1 VPCRSG
7 TIPFRSKEDNAMPHT
22 RRALLGAGGLALAA
36 PRLGRAQDSALKV
49 IVFPGLAN
57 LPLFSAQHIGA
68 FTRRGLAIEIVNTPN
83 SGELRNGLAQGR
95 YQLAVA
101 GVDNAVAMAEAGH
114 DIGILIGGDSAFN
127 SLFAKPEIT
136 GWADIRG
143 KTLIVDAPDTAYALV
158 AYRMLAMNGLPR
170 GSYTVRPTGGT
181 FARYEL
187 MLRDPDAHVSMLNP
201 PFSLQA
207 QDRGL
212 RKLADVTELLGPYLG
227 NAGWAMR
234 AWSRDNADTVVR
246 YLAAY
251 VEGIRWM
258 LAPANA
264 EAVTGLLAE
273 RLRLAPELARR
284 NLALLT
290 APGSGSAVDG
300 RFDLEGFRNVLRI
313 RAEVLGTWGG
323 TPPAPERYLDLGHW
337 ERAVGSL

>member
-1 VPCRSG
+1 MPSRRLLLASTG
-7 TIPFRSKEDNAMPHT
+7 ALAMPKLA
-22 RRALLGAGGLALAA
+22 RAETVT
-36 PRLGRAQDSALKV
+36 LKV
-49 IVFPGLAN
+49 MVFPGLAN
-57 LPLFSAQHIGA
+57 LPLFSAQANGFFA
-68 FTRRGLAIEIVNTPN
+68 RRGLAVEILNTPN
-83 SGELRNGLAQGR
+83 SDVLRNGLAAGNH
-95 YQLAVA
+95 QLVVA
-101 GVDNAVAMAEAGH
+101 GVDNAVAMAEDGH

-127 SLFAKPEIT
+127 AMYAKPEIRS
-136 GWADIRG
+136 WQDLRG
-143 KTLIVDAPDTAYALV
+143 RTLIVDSPRTAYAI
-158 AYRMLAMNGLPR
+158 AGYKMLELNGLPR
-170 GSYTVRPTGGT
+170 GSYEVRPTGGT

-187 MLRDPDAHVSMLNP
+187 MLNDPTAHASMLNP

-207 QDRGL
+207 EDRGL
-212 RKLADVTELLGPYLG
+212 TRLGSITEVLGPYLG

-234 AWSRDNADTVVR
+234 AWSAANRDVVER

-264 EAVTGLLAE
+264 ERVVALLGE

-290 APGSGSAVDG
+290 HPTTGSAVDG

-323 TPPAPERYLDLGHW
+323 TPPAPDRYLDLGYW
-337 ERAVGSL
+337 ERAVARL